1 MEWRKQQLQERA
13 IEQAQAANEIATLK
27 KERSIALD
35 MIKERDEELAVYK
48 GRLEKLTTESQDQ
61 LSVASE
67 KLKKQK
73 TAASQLAEL
82 LGKTQ
87 KERDDFR
94 LERDELNR
102 PDSMPCSDALKAK
115 DAAIAA
121 LVEERHVSDQ
131 SYKNLKKELKTK
143 DEKLDKVLGE
153 VNGKEVELDKLQS
166 WKNAATVEL
175 ENLQSGARSSSI
187 WAAAIDKIAENQCPE
202 PIPSLTSL
210 NDLGDYLQ
218 SKKAKVAV
226 EIGCGESMGTANLL
240 STWTGAT
247 QVYCITPPHQ
257 ENSTFNASSL
267 APFASKVNF
276 LHNFTQEMVRQ
287 FPDGS
292 LDLLHIASGF
302 DDAIYDQGTISNVL
316 ELFWPKLKLEA
327 LLVGGLRSQVMSP
340 EVRKRKL
347 TAMHE
352 VEEFTEHQKRQ
363 LVFQYQSNL

>member
-1 MEWRKQQLQERA
+1 MAVIGTSSDLPVKTNTRLA
-13 IEQAQAANEIATLK
+13 IQ
-27 KERSIALD
+27 
-35 MIKERDEELAVYK
+35 
-48 GRLEKLTTESQDQ
+48 
-61 LSVASE
+61 
-67 KLKKQK
+67 
-73 TAASQLAEL
+73 
-82 LGKTQ
+82 
-87 KERDDFR
+87 
-94 LERDELNR
+94 
-102 PDSMPCSDALKAK
+102 
-115 DAAIAA
+115 
-121 LVEERHVSDQ
+121 
-131 SYKNLKKELKTK
+131 

-226 EIGCGESMGTANLL
+226 EIGCGES
-240 STWTGAT
+240 
-247 QVYCITPPHQ
+247 IQ

-340 EVRKRKL
+340 EVRKRKE
-347 TAMHE
+347 MI
-352 VEEFTEHQKRQ
+352 V
-363 LVFQYQSNL
+363 